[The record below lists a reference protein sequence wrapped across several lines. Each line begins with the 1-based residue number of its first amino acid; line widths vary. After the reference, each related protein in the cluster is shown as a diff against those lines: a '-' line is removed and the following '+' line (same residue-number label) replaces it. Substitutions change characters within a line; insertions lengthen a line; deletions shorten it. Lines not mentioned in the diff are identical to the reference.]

1 MLINELTIGLTII
14 AFACGSIAGWFLR
27 QPRTITA
34 APPDLERERTI
45 AEARHQSLI
54 EDIAKHLKDT
64 ENTLTSMI
72 ERQKRLT
79 AQLRG
84 ESLAEVIAEP
94 DESNCSLPPKD
105 YSDSR
110 GQLQ

>member
-1 MLINELTIGLTII
+1 MLINELAIGLIII

-45 AEARHQSLI
+45 SEARHQSMI
-54 EDIAKHLKDT
+54 EDMAKHLKDT
-64 ENTLTSMI
+64 ETSLI
-72 ERQKRLT
+72 LLINRQKRL
-79 AQLRG
+79 ANELRG
-84 ESLAEVIAEP
+84 ESLAETIVES
-94 DESNCSLPPKD
+94 DESNSSLPPKD